1 MKTNRIK
8 SWLLVRAAMIAALLG
23 VATHVNAE
31 DKFYLS
37 DFEIAAGETKQLAIQ
52 FETDNVNSADPS
64 QLNYVAF
71 QFDLYVPEGL
81 TIVQKKGKPNFTF
94 NADRMDDHTFSSA
107 TQADGALRVLS
118 ASLTNASFWEKTGD
132 FILFSVTAAEDF
144 TGNHELAFKNIMFS
158 TADGSRTE
166 LADVTTK
173 VTGPAA
179 EDPTVA
185 VTGIT
190 LDKSTA
196 ELTEGESVTLVAT
209 VAPDNATDK
218 TVTWTT
224 SDASVATV
232 TNGVVTAVKAGN
244 ATITAKAGDKSAT
257 CTIAVN
263 AKVISVTGITLDK
276 TTAVLTEGETV
287 TLVATVA
294 PDNATDKTVT
304 WTTSDASVATVTNGV
319 VTAVKAGNATITAK
333 AGDKSA
339 TCTIAVNAK
348 VISVTG
354 ITLDKT
360 TAVLTEG
367 ETVTLVA
374 TVAPDNATDKTV
386 TWTTS
391 DASVATVTN
400 GVVTAVKAGSATIT
414 AKAGDKS
421 AICAVTVKAKEVVTN
436 DKFYLSDFE
445 IVAGE
450 TKELA
455 IQFESEVADNYVA
468 FQFDITVPAGLTI
481 EQKKGK
487 PNFTFNEERV
497 DDHTFSSAVQ
507 DDGSLRLLSASLT
520 NACFSGK
527 SGDFIHFTVSA
538 AEDFIG
544 EYEITLKNI
553 MFSTAAGTRVE
564 LADVIAKV
572 TAKEQPKVSI
582 SEGDYYMKNVASGK
596 FLVGAN
602 DWGTRASL
610 GKHGIKVTLYN
621 TENGKFLID
630 THIANSETNH
640 YLGSNGYVDAE
651 AAEWI
656 ITESAEGVYAMSL
669 DGANYWGYDGVSTIL
684 TGTLTDATQPNAQW
698 QLVTRAEMEA
708 ALTGATESN
717 PVDATFYIQAA
728 DFSRNDPNIGGWQ
741 GGPAIGGWDSN
752 KNAEKWNEAPF
763 DVYQEVTNLPNGYYR
778 LSAQGYYRIGSDGND
793 ASVAAEQY
801 AAGTPELNAYLYGN
815 DAATPLKSIV
825 ADAKSGEAPEGNYT
839 TTSIG
844 YVPQGMDGA
853 SAFFS
858 EGLYHNE
865 LVVKVTDGT
874 LRLGVKKEVA
884 SHQDWTIFDNF
895 ELYYLGTDYT
905 LKPILVTSI
914 ILNEKSAIL
923 EVGNTLELTAYAV
936 PYNAEN
942 RSVTWSSSNESS
954 ITVDAN
960 GMVTAV
966 KGGVAIITATA
977 NDGSGVTATCRVVCK
992 ADGIEDVEADMTQW
1006 PADIYDLTGRQVKQ
1020 AATSLEGL
1028 QKGIYLIQG
1037 RKVLVK

>member
-1 MKTNRIK
+1 MKNNRIK
-8 SWLLVRAAMIAALLG
+8 SWLLARAAMIAALLG

-37 DFEIAAGETKQLAIQ
+37 DFQIAAGETKQLAIQ

-132 FILFSVTAAEDF
+132 FILFSVTAAADF

-173 VTGPAA
+173 VTGPA
-179 EDPTVA
+179 
-185 VTGIT
+185 
-190 LDKSTA
+190 S
-196 ELTEGESVTLVAT
+196 
-209 VAPDNATDK
+209 
-218 TVTWTT
+218 
-224 SDASVATV
+224 SVA
-232 TNGVVTAVKAGN
+232 
-244 ATITAKAGDKSAT
+244 
-257 CTIAVN
+257 
-263 AKVISVTGITLDK
+263 VTGITLDK
-276 TTAVLTEGETV
+276 TTAKLTEGETV

-319 VTAVKAGNATITAK
+319 VTAVKAGT
-333 AGDKSA
+333 
-339 TCTIAVNAK
+339 
-348 VISVTG
+348 
-354 ITLDKT
+354 
-360 TAVLTEG
+360 
-367 ETVTLVA
+367 
-374 TVAPDNATDKTV
+374 
-386 TWTTS
+386 
-391 DASVATVTN
+391 
-400 GVVTAVKAGSATIT
+400 ATIT

-421 AICAVTVKAKEVVTN
+421 AICAVTVKAKEVEVVTN

-544 EYEITLKNI
+544 EYEIALKNI

-669 DGANYWGYDGVSTIL
+669 DGTNYWGYDGVSTIL

-741 GGPAIGGWDSN
+741 GGPVTGGWDSN

-778 LSAQGYYRIGSDGND
+778 LSVQGYYRIGSDGND

-815 DAATPLKSIV
+815 DAATPLMSIM
-825 ADAKSGEAPEGNYT
+825 ADAKSGEAPEGNYCN
-839 TTSIG
+839 TSIG

-905 LKPILVTSI
+905 LKPILVTSL
-914 ILNEKSAIL
+914 ILNEESAIL
-923 EVGNTLELTAYAV
+923 EEGETLELTAYAV
-936 PYNAEN
+936 PYNADN

-954 ITVDAN
+954 ITVNAN

-992 ADGIEDVEADMTQW
+992 VDGIEDVEADKTQW
-1006 PADIYDLTGRQVKQ
+1006 PADIYDFTGRQVKQ